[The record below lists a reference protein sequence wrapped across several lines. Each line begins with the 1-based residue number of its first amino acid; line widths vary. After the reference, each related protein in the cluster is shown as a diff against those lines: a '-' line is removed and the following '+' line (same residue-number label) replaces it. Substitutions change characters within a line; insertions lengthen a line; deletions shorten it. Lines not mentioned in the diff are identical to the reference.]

1 MSRVRSK
8 TSWPTGL
15 VFAAHLLSTAA
26 AQAAEPEI
34 DTDTGL
40 VIAPGWEM
48 AAAHCG
54 GCHSH
59 ALVTAQ
65 RGDAEFWRATIRWMQ
80 RTQNLWQ
87 IPETQEQTLL
97 AYLEANYNETD
108 WGRRPP
114 LPLSLMPRQ
123 RPR

>member
-1 MSRVRSK
+1 MRITTRCSTHWIPVGLAIAAYLSVV
-8 TSWPTGL
+8 PAAYPAEPEVDANTGL
-15 VFAAHLLSTAA
+15 V
-26 AQAAEPEI
+26 
-34 DTDTGL
+34 
-40 VIAPGWEM
+40 VAPGWEM

-65 RGDAEFWRATIRWMQ
+65 RGDADFWRATIRWMQ
-80 RTQNLWQ
+80 QTQNLWQ
-87 IPETQEQTLL
+87 IPQAQEKTLL

-114 LPLSLMPRQ
+114 LPQSLMPDT
-123 RPR
+123 P